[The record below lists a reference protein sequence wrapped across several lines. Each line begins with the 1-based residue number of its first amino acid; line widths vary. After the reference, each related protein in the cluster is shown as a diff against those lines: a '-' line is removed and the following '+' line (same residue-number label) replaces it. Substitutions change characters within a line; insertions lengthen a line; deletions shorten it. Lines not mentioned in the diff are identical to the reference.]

1 MFIDG
6 DKTGE
11 YLPLESTKSI
21 ESGSTVYFVY
31 FDRQEGLYN
40 IKKLKVFFLLK
51 LLLYR
56 PVGTS
61 ERSSTAI
68 R

>member
-40 IKKLKVFFLLK
+40 IKKVKRFLFIK
-51 LLLYR
+51 TTFIQAS
-56 PVGTS
+56 GNQ
-61 ERSSTAI
+61 ST
-68 R
+68 